1 MQLTEGEVLASWESS
16 QMSALGTRTGTDWMG
31 ERVVG
36 GRGHS
41 LNSAIF
47 WKSSLGLEGTTP
59 LVFIFQHGQEETD
72 RPPAHTEGCACLRM
86 HMAEEVAHQDPP
98 LLQIPNDATHRR
110 HSPTLQLPTAR
121 PSVVAHDK
129 VGFEQRYTL

>member
-1 MQLTEGEVLASWESS
+1 
-16 QMSALGTRTGTDWMG
+16 
-31 ERVVG
+31 
-36 GRGHS
+36 
-41 LNSAIF
+41 
-47 WKSSLGLEGTTP
+47 
-59 LVFIFQHGQEETD
+59 
-72 RPPAHTEGCACLRM
+72 
-86 HMAEEVAHQDPP
+86 MAEEVAHQDSL